1 MSAESLTGLCEE
13 ADALALALACENRN
27 VESDTV
33 HRLAAKAKDLD
44 VECDQW
50 ESDWTKV
57 SEERTTL
64 LEKVADLTR
73 WEWLPRGRG
82 VSLCRGGIGAPHG
95 GTDRAESWVSRSG
108 RGGEVT
114 YEYRVTHSSD
124 SGGNFDNEPPVP
136 PADSKGWRLHSH
148 STCYDTDGRTVR
160 ITYVWEREARP

>member
-33 HRLAAKAKDLD
+33 HRLAAKAKDLAG
-44 VECDQW
+44 
-50 ESDWTKV
+50 
-57 SEERTTL
+57 ER
-64 LEKVADLTR
+64 
-73 WEWLPRGRG
+73 
-82 VSLCRGGIGAPHG
+82 HG
-95 GTDRAESWVSRSG
+95 DPSGTIQGQARSG

>member
-1 MSAESLTGLCEE
+1 MSSVELIKSGESL
-13 ADALALALACENRN
+13 AMNLACDGLGEY
-27 VESDTV
+27 SDTA
-33 HRLAAKAKDLD
+33 HRITAAL
-44 VECDQW
+44 
-50 ESDWTKV
+50 
-57 SEERTTL
+57 
-64 LEKVADLTR
+64 ADLTR